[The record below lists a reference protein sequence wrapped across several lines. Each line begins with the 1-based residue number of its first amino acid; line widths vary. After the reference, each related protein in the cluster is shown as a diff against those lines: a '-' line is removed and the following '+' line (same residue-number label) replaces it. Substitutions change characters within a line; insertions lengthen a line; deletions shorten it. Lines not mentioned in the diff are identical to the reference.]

1 MHWYN
6 EKRSQQRD
14 LCSFAFTFA
23 QIIEQTIFAQI
34 STRTTPEQFAA
45 ASQTLGELCQQ
56 LERQMDWSHYPAASG
71 MHACVRDVYTDAAFR
86 LKNLAIMHQPAP
98 LPANQQ
104 VVTVEGVV
112 IEAEER
118 VQTTTV
124 ETDLGRED
132 EPPPSRNGR

>member
-14 LCSFAFTFA
+14 LCSVAFTYA
-23 QIIEQTIFAQI
+23 QIVEQTIFARI
-34 STRTTPEQFAA
+34 TNRTTPEQFAA

-56 LERQMDWSHYPAASG
+56 LERQMDWSHYPAAHG

-86 LKNLAIMHQPAP
+86 LKNLAIMQQAP

-112 IEAEER
+112 IETEER
-118 VQTTTV
+118 VQTSSAQTG
-124 ETDLGRED
+124 LGAED
-132 EPPPSRNGR
+132 SSPDTRNGT